1 MWNKLFIS
9 TLLLYVFVAGF
20 QQYDQYITEKGE
32 VPVVSQFLDYVGIMQ
47 FEDPL
52 EKNQTVTKTD
62 SFNLQLENPQL
73 VQARINR
80 LNNQRMQV
88 LTERREFLTQIAELN
103 VDILNE
109 AIVYARLIISEGSD
123 FLLHSSE
130 FEQLGKDIVAAK
142 RMTDS
147 AEQKLEFERIQ
158 REIWN
163 TTSSAVDNPDID
175 IPRLKEF
182 YVSIQ
187 NILNEIPDVLVEN
200 CASITIEACIENSND
215 VQSDL
220 KEMIETI
227 ASGPT
232 SQTTDPFVDLLFE
245 EYNVI
250 ASKYDSGE
258 RSLSANSTIIE
269 TEFKRLVM
277 DLHKNFDEGV
287 AVMRSIQKELYAD
300 QALVLAYNR
309 DFQKRIR
316 NTRRDRQ
323 NNQMRISPPERQDI
337 DLFKNRNKDLS
348 KNRYQANVRQKIGFK
363 SDIITRSIR
372 PPSQM
377 SRSLSDDWKY
387 QQKERNRVLK
397 QRIRDLKSR
406 QKDSRRF

>member
-323 NNQMRISPPERQDI
+323 NNQ
-337 DLFKNRNKDLS
+337 
-348 KNRYQANVRQKIGFK
+348 
-363 SDIITRSIR
+363 
-372 PPSQM
+372 
-377 SRSLSDDWKY
+377 
-387 QQKERNRVLK
+387 
-397 QRIRDLKSR
+397 
-406 QKDSRRF
+406 